1 MSLITCK
8 HPWELFKDKSG
19 LQGKSFRNGILIRQ
33 ILQEPVQGVRRGSGG
48 GPEESPEGGCRGGD
62 FSGLVGERSA
72 CIIAITKCN
81 SERVF
86 WPGSWGGTLKA
97 PEGGQAN
104 RLTTQKC

>member
-1 MSLITCK
+1 MPPNEGCKLIICCLA
-8 HPWELFKDKSG
+8 PIFQYNQFQD
-19 LQGKSFRNGILIRQ
+19 LIRQ

-104 RLTTQKC
+104 RLTTQKY